1 MERQLGIN
9 ASRQTSKYHDSQD
22 SVWTARTILWLALIF
37 LVITLLFWSLFKF
50 RSAKTGPFRTE
61 YEGRIIDKWAD
72 HTQSEQG
79 SQPYF
84 RLVIRSSDNQ
94 QFTVSVSSEIYDRSK
109 VGMFVRKTDA
119 GIEFI
124 ADESKAN
131 R

>member
-1 MERQLGIN
+1 MERQLGIDV
-9 ASRQTSKYHDSQD
+9 ARKTSKYGDFQD
-22 SVWTARTILWLALIF
+22 SVWTPRTILCLALIF
-37 LVITLLFWSLFKF
+37 LFVTLVSWSLYKF

-84 RLVIRSSDNQ
+84 RLVIRSSDNR